1 MISLVAEAGRMS
13 RSDSVK
19 LHLGTPK
26 SRCGVRLPENCYA
39 PIAYKCIVIHH
50 CYDQTLT
57 ANARVGTGNFCDSG
71 RDRLIRIEK
80 SGRKTGYIL
89 LMRKCSGKPQNALP
103 ASFNVGEEMLWTIGR
118 KAFWRINHFLNANR
132 QQRGA
137 PSGDNSFRY
146 FTRFRKSPQP
156 LFDTRLRR
164 FFRAMA
170 IAALCLDTHVYG
182 RSPVYMGIVV
192 GLLKSTNWRAR
203 A

>member
-1 MISLVAEAGRMS
+1 MS

-57 ANARVGTGNFCDSG
+57 ANARVGTGNFCDPG

-89 LMRKCSGKPQNALP
+89 LMRKCSGKPQNVLP

-118 KAFWRINHFLNANR
+118 KTFWRINHFLNANR
-132 QQRGA
+132 QQGELRVGTTLLDILLA
-137 PSGDNSFRY
+137 SENRRSRVSNNGCGDFFEPWPLRHCALTSYMCMGGRP
-146 FTRFRKSPQP
+146 FTW
-156 LFDTRLRR
+156 
-164 FFRAMA
+164 
-170 IAALCLDTHVYG
+170 G
-182 RSPVYMGIVV
+182 
-192 GLLKSTNWRAR
+192 
-203 A
+203 